1 MKIFPSLGGIGKSI
15 GSELGGGIARTFK
28 AGKRSEAAA
37 RNIGG
42 EIGKYAAEAAPL
54 LFFETGG
61 VVPGARGKPIKV
73 IAHGGEVVLPL
84 NAKPTAKQL
93 KIIASN
99 KRKEKK
105 KKIIFA

>member
-1 MKIFPSLGGIGKSI
+1 MKLPSLGGIGKSI
-15 GSELGGGIARTFK
+15 GSEIAGGIAHQFK

-54 LFFETGG
+54 LFFENGG
-61 VVPGARGKPIKV
+61 YVPGKRGHPVKAIVHSGEFILPI
-73 IAHGGEVVLPL
+73 
-84 NAKPTAKQL
+84 NAKPTLAQK
-93 KIIASN
+93 KIVASN

-105 KKIIFA
+105 KKIIIA

>member
-1 MKIFPSLGGIGKSI
+1 MKLPSLGGVGKSI
-15 GSELGGGIARTFK
+15 GQEIGSGLAHAFG
-28 AGKRSEAAA
+28 AGKRSESAS

-54 LFFETGG
+54 LFFEAGG
-61 VVPGARGKPIKV
+61 VVPGPRGKAIKV